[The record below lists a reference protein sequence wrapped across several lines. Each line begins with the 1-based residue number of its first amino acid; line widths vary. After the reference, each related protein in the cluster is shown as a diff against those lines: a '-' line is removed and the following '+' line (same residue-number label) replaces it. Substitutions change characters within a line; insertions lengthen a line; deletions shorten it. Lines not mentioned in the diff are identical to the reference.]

1 MEHTV
6 KLGEFDD
13 VESLNVWG
21 IKDIMER
28 IIETAPNGAK
38 VSWAFP
44 GYVSINLENG
54 TEIAFGE
61 SLESETGYSWND
73 YDSEG
78 NNQFANS
85 FEDLKNIELIVNKL
99 WEQTAHLIGGAN

>member
-21 IKDIMER
+21 IKDIMAR
-28 IIETAPNGAK
+28 VIETAPNGAK

-44 GYVSINLENG
+44 GYVSINLIDG
-54 TEIAFGE
+54 REIAFGE

-73 YDSEG
+73 FDSEG
-78 NNQFANS
+78 YNHYANS
-85 FEDLKNIELIVNKL
+85 FEDLKSIELIVSKL